1 VKLLSNSFSKSA
13 GGFALPTVLIAST
26 VMLLILA
33 TTLVSV
39 TSGVAVTLS
48 NRHYNSYAK
57 EASASG
63 LAMAQAC
70 LKANN
75 YTPQWSDA
83 SPLRPN
89 TNCSGIVQPLVS
101 PYVYDDGTL
110 QTSFTINEP
119 TNLANGV
126 Q

>member
-1 VKLLSNSFSKSA
+1 VKLLSNSFSKSG

-101 PYVYDDGTL
+101 P
-110 QTSFTINEP
+110 
-119 TNLANGV
+119 
-126 Q
+126 